1 MRNLA
6 NPNQQGI
13 YVEDFVGN
21 YWKKPGDIAQYQRL
35 DYLGN
40 IKMEDGTTVGMGD
53 PRTNTSHF
61 LYKGDFIKL
70 KSINVGFTL
79 PKYTA
84 TQKVFQSL
92 RIYASVEN
100 IHTWTDYP
108 GWDPE
113 GMSTGDSWNLPQLFS
128 ASIGISIKF

>member
-1 MRNLA
+1 VA
-6 NPNQQGI
+6 
-13 YVEDFVGN
+13 DFVGN
-21 YWKKPGDIAQYQRL
+21 YWKSPGDNAKYQRL
-35 DYLGN
+35 DYQGN

-61 LYKGDFIKL
+61 LYKADYIKL

-79 PKYTA
+79 PKYAA

-100 IHTWTDYP
+100 IHTFTKYP